1 MRALVTGGAGF
12 IGSTL
17 VRSLLRDG
25 VPVACLDALTY
36 AGNRDNLPDA
46 RETPDLEFVEADI
59 RDRDKVRALLQAFQP
74 TTVFHLAAETHV
86 DRSIDDP
93 ARAFET
99 NIVGTYALL
108 SEVTAFWKALGG
120 PEAEGFRFLQVST
133 DEVFGSAGP
142 DKHFVESTRYAPNS
156 PYAASK
162 ASADYLVRT
171 WAMAFGLPV
180 LIGHGANTY
189 GPHQFPEKLI
199 PLMVLHAIEGRALP
213 VYGDGAQVRDWIHV
227 SDHVAGLRAIADRG
241 RVGESYI
248 VSARNP
254 QANLDVVRELCR
266 TLDRLRPSGQPHEG
280 LIEHVTDRP
289 AHDRCYV
296 SDPAR
301 IENELGW
308 HPQISFPAGLSGT
321 VEWYLDNLVWSTKTR
336 ERYDR
341 ERLGLGQAAR

>member
-12 IGSTL
+12 IGSAL
-17 VRSLLRDG
+17 VRALVRDG
-25 VPVACLDALTY
+25 IPVTCLDALTY
-36 AGNRDNLPDA
+36 AGNPENLTDVRQAPD
-46 RETPDLEFVEADI
+46 FVFLEADI
-59 RDRDKVRALLQAFQP
+59 RDRDKVGALLRAFQP

-93 ARAFET
+93 KRAFET
-99 NIVGTYALL
+99 NIAGTYALL
-108 SEVTAFWKALGG
+108 AEVTEYWKTC
-120 PEAEGFRFLQVST
+120 EGATARNFRYLHVST
-133 DEVFGSAGP
+133 DEVFGSAEP
-142 DKHFVESTRYAPNS
+142 DEKFVESTRYAPNS

-189 GPHQFPEKLI
+189 GPYQFPEKLI
-199 PLMVLHAIEGRALP
+199 PLMILLALEGRPLP
-213 VYGDGAQVRDWIHV
+213 IYGDGGQVRDWIHV
-227 SDHVAGLRAIADRG
+227 DDHVAGLRAIAERG
-241 RVGESYI
+241 RIGESYI

-254 QANLDVVRELCR
+254 QTNLDIVRGLCR
-266 TLDRLRPSGQPHEG
+266 ALDRLHPSGQLYEN

-289 AHDRCYV
+289 AHDRRYV
-296 SDPAR
+296 SNPAK

-308 HPQISFPAGLSGT
+308 HADIAFADGLSRT
-321 VEWYLDNLVWSTKTR
+321 VDWYLENRDWSMKTS

-341 ERLGLGQAAR
+341 TRLGLGQVAQ

>member
-12 IGSTL
+12 IGSAL
-17 VRSLLRDG
+17 VRSLLCDG

-46 RETPDLEFVEADI
+46 RETPEFEFVEADI
-59 RDRDKVRALLQAFQP
+59 RDREKVRALLQAFQP

-93 ARAFET
+93 ARTFET
-99 NIVGTYALL
+99 NIAGTYALL
-108 SEVTAFWKALGG
+108 AEVTDYWKTLGVSK
-120 PEAEGFRFLQVST
+120 AEGFRYLHVST

-142 DKHFVESTRYAPNS
+142 DECFVESTRYAPNS

-189 GPHQFPEKLI
+189 GPFQFPEKLI
-199 PLMVLHAIEGRALP
+199 PLMILHAIEGRALP
-213 VYGDGAQVRDWIHV
+213 VYGDGAQVRDWLHV
-227 SDHVAGLRAIADRG
+227 DDHVAGLRAIADRG
-241 RVGESYI
+241 RPGESYI

-254 QANLDVVRELCR
+254 QTNLDVVRGLCG
-266 TLDRLRPSGQPHEG
+266 TLDKLHPSGQPHEG

-289 AHDRCYV
+289 AHDRRYV
-296 SDPAR
+296 SDPAK
-301 IENELGW
+301 IEKELGW
-308 HPQISFPAGLSGT
+308 HAQISFSAGLAGT
-321 VEWYLDNLVWSTKTR
+321 VDWYLNNKDWSAKTH

-341 ERLGLGQAAR
+341 ARLGLGQAAQ